1 MNTSLK
7 IVTKGMNNRL
17 APVVKKIIEKYQT
30 AFMQNR
36 YIMEGVS
43 MLHENFHEVQ
53 KEMCGVLFKVDFEK
67 AYGNVNWTF
76 LYNVL
81 VKKGF
86 SHKWNVMV
94 FSVITSGRVNIKMN
108 D

>member
-1 MNTSLK
+1 
-7 IVTKGMNNRL
+7 
-17 APVVKKIIEKYQT
+17 
-30 AFMQNR
+30 
-36 YIMEGVS
+36 
-43 MLHENFHEVQ
+43 
-53 KEMCGVLFKVDFEK
+53 MCGVLFKFDFEK
-67 AYGNVNWTF
+67 AYDNVNWTF

-86 SHKWNVMV
+86 SHKWNDMV

>member
-7 IVTKGMNNRL
+7 IITKGMNNRL

-53 KEMCGVLFKVDFEK
+53 Q
-67 AYGNVNWTF
+67 
-76 LYNVL
+76 
-81 VKKGF
+81 KKCVVSF
-86 SHKWNVMV
+86 SNLILKRHM
-94 FSVITSGRVNIKMN
+94 TM
-108 D
+108 